1 MTFFSTTVPPELVD
15 VVVLVVVEVSPPDV
29 VDDDVLE
36 VLEVVDDV
44 VELEVVL
51 VVGGEVV
58 ESLPPPQATNPAHKM
73 NASALCWITLACLIY
88 NPPVIKFITVR
99 YQRLITNL
107 VTLLP

>member
-1 MTFFSTTVPPELVD
+1 MTFFSAAVPPELVD

-58 ESLPPPQATNPAHKM
+58 ESLPPPQAANPTDKM
-73 NASALCWITLACLIY
+73 SASALCWITLA
-88 NPPVIKFITVR
+88 
-99 YQRLITNL
+99 
-107 VTLLP
+107 